1 MEYEKIGIEL
11 GDNSLLDLEL
21 IKLLQNNNIKF
32 DINTICDVDLIV
44 LDFLTYCR
52 KVKENSKLKSILES
66 DNYFF
71 KVDLV
76 RGNEVIEEGN
86 FNSIL
91 YNNNFNVIFN
101 RSFTKLVYRK
111 SAYTSEHI
119 LMADLK
125 RFIPNFKYFYPTF
138 SSEFQNGLY
147 ESLIKGF
154 FSENPEF
161 ESYLQEF
168 YKIN

>member
-11 GDNSLLDLEL
+11 GDNPLLDLEL

-71 KVDLV
+71 
-76 RGNEVIEEGN
+76 
-86 FNSIL
+86 
-91 YNNNFNVIFN
+91 
-101 RSFTKLVYRK
+101 
-111 SAYTSEHI
+111 
-119 LMADLK
+119 
-125 RFIPNFKYFYPTF
+125 
-138 SSEFQNGLY
+138 
-147 ESLIKGF
+147 
-154 FSENPEF
+154 
-161 ESYLQEF
+161 
-168 YKIN
+168 